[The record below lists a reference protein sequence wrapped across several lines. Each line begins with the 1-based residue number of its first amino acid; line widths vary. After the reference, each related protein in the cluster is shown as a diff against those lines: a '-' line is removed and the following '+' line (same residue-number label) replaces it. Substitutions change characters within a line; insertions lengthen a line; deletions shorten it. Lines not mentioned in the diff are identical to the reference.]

1 MIVASRARRG
11 VPRPADGSEHV
22 AIIKDVVGLLLIL
35 LLMPVWM
42 VIGLVAGIVMLGR
55 SVYRWARGNTTST
68 SRVSPQS
75 A

>member
-1 MIVASRARRG
+1 MT
-11 VPRPADGSEHV
+11 
-22 AIIKDVVGLLLIL
+22 IIKDVVGLLLIL

-42 VIGLVAGIVMLGR
+42 VIGLVGGIVMLGR
-55 SVYRWARGNTTST
+55 SVYRWGRGNTTST